1 MAAGDFNGDGNVDLA
16 FVSQNTNT
24 VSILVGTFGG
34 TFNPGAA
41 YPTGNKPSGI
51 VAADFNGD
59 GVLDLAVTNS
69 TDNTITILL
78 GNGDGTF
85 RPGTI
90 INDTGSY
97 PTPNIV
103 AGLHIDRP
111 KQPAVLN
118 RL

>member
-59 GVLDLAVTNS
+59 GELDLAVPNS

-78 GNGDGTF
+78 GNGDGKFLT
-85 RPGTI
+85 GTR
-90 INDTGSY
+90 NNGTRSL
-97 PTPNIV
+97 PNE
-103 AGLHIDRP
+103 HN
-111 KQPAVLN
+111 AV
-118 RL
+118 